1 MKITLR
7 LLFALMLGAF
17 ALAARPALAAD
28 AGTAV
33 KGMLIVASKQAGESD
48 KRLASYEG
56 TLRNILPGGY
66 QTFRLLGEGSAS
78 APAGGQATL
87 NLAQGHRL
95 ELAAQGGANFNIRWL
110 RGNAVLM
117 EQPVRLNRGSPSVL
131 GGPTAAEGEVFAV
144 ILIAN

>member
-1 MKITLR
+1 MNTTTLR
-7 LLFALMLGAF
+7 FLFALVLGAF
-17 ALAARPALAAD
+17 ALAAPALAAD
-28 AGTAV
+28 GGTSV
-33 KGMLIVASKQAGESD
+33 RGLLIVASKTAGETD
-48 KRLASYEG
+48 KRLAAYEG

-66 QTFRLLGEGSAS
+66 QTFRLLGEGSAT

-95 ELAAQGGANFNIRWL
+95 ELAAPGGANFNIRWL

-131 GGPTAAEGEVFAV
+131 GGPAAGEGEVFAV
-144 ILIAN
+144 ILISN